1 MTDEELYTL
10 IVNDPK
16 ASKYVDDMKLNLLYK
31 YIRYYKQ
38 DSGEVTMS
46 QLVTFLQ
53 QADIEPFPD
62 RVIPNELFKDD
73 ANMKQFDF
81 SNIDEVGEMAFY
93 QSGLMNANLAS
104 VKKVG
109 TGAFYNTQITEL
121 KLNGV
126 ESIGSYA
133 FFGNKKLEELYI
145 PDMCYSIGEGAFSG
159 CTNLKT
165 IAIDFSTTD
174 KPRAIN
180 NDIFKGCKSLE
191 ELYMHEGSIIQ
202 FNEVIK
208 TIQKNNGTIYIIKDG
223 MGTDIKNTFT
233 GVYGMYPEDNISII
247 D

>member
-53 QADIEPFPD
+53 QADIDPFPD
-62 RVIPNELFKDD
+62 RVVPNELFKDD

-109 TGAFYNTQITEL
+109 AGAFYNTQITEL

-145 PDMCYSIGEGAFSG
+145 PDMCYSINEGAFSG
-159 CTNLKT
+159 CTNLNT
-165 IAIDFSTTD
+165 VAIDFSTTD
-174 KPRAIN
+174 KQRAIN
-180 NDIFKGCKSLE
+180 NDIFKGCKRLE
-191 ELYMHEGSIIQ
+191 EFYMHEGQIIY
-202 FNEVIK
+202 FNGLVN
-208 TIQKNNGTIYIIKDG
+208 TIMNNNGTIYIIKDG
-223 MGTDIKNTFT
+223 MGTDIKSRFIDM
-233 GVYGMYPEDNISII
+233 YGTYPENNISII

>member
-1 MTDEELYTL
+1 M
-10 IVNDPK
+10 V
-16 ASKYVDDMKLNLLYK
+16 
-31 YIRYYKQ
+31 
-38 DSGEVTMS
+38 
-46 QLVTFLQ
+46 
-53 QADIEPFPD
+53 
-62 RVIPNELFKDD
+62 
-73 ANMKQFDF
+73 
-81 SNIDEVGEMAFY
+81 
-93 QSGLMNANLAS
+93 
-104 VKKVG
+104 
-109 TGAFYNTQITEL
+109 
-121 KLNGV
+121 
-126 ESIGSYA
+126 
-133 FFGNKKLEELYI
+133 
-145 PDMCYSIGEGAFSG
+145 
-159 CTNLKT
+159 KT